1 MRRNE
6 TAPANPYRELGLAT
20 FGAVRAEVEL
30 VVNRETAAAA
40 SLMRRQDIDLAVFKI
55 AAESKTISFFG
66 MGFRVR
72 RLGASRCLLLLAHG
86 FELPEGKGSQDERGQ
101 SYRDGLL

>member
-40 SLMRRQDIDLAVFKI
+40 SLMRRQDIELAVFKI
-55 AAESKTISFFG
+55 AAESKTISFLG
-66 MGFRVR
+66 MQFRVR
-72 RLGASRCLLLLAHG
+72 QHEVGRRPLLAAHG